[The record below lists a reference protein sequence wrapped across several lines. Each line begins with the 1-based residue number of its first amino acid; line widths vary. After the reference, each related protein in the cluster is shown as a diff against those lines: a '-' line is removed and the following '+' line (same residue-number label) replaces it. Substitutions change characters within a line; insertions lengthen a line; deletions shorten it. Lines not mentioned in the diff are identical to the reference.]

1 MITDSEKTDKYNRLL
16 PAILRML
23 IDKGLKGLTM
33 DLLASELS
41 MSKRTL
47 YELFDSKHNL
57 ISVTL
62 DYMFGI
68 IRRMSRE
75 IFQASPDIIT
85 ALSEIFHLQAELLC
99 MLSIDFFH
107 DMDTLY
113 PDIKRIYEENHDAE
127 ISDWE
132 VVYQRGIEEG
142 LLREDVNH
150 EVLCYM
156 MKVQMEALKRMENE
170 FAGKF
175 TLEEIFITITD
186 GFLRSIATTEGIK
199 KLENF
204 LPTARKDL
212 YQAILGQ

>member
-1 MITDSEKTDKYNRLL
+1 
-16 PAILRML
+16 ML

-85 ALSEIFHLQAELLC
+85 ALSEIF
-99 MLSIDFFH
+99 
-107 DMDTLY
+107 
-113 PDIKRIYEENHDAE
+113 
-127 ISDWE
+127 
-132 VVYQRGIEEG
+132 
-142 LLREDVNH
+142 
-150 EVLCYM
+150 
-156 MKVQMEALKRMENE
+156 
-170 FAGKF
+170 
-175 TLEEIFITITD
+175 IF
-186 GFLRSIATTEGIK
+186 RQSCCVCC
-199 KLENF
+199 
-204 LPTARKDL
+204 R
-212 YQAILGQ
+212 